1 MRSKS
6 TLLTAALASAVA
18 ALGTAALLAAP
29 AQAATL
35 TQVTNFGSNPT
46 NLQMHLYVPDRV
58 AARPALLLALHY
70 CTGSGPALHTGTGF
84 SSLADR
90 YGYIVIYPSVT
101 RSSRCWDVSSA
112 QALRRDGGS
121 DPVGLKS
128 MVDHVR
134 QRYPVDPNRIQ
145 VAGLSSGAMM
155 TNVMLGL
162 YPDVFEAGVSSSGV
176 PFGCFATTNGSEWN
190 SDCSG
195 GRITR
200 TPQAWGDLV
209 RNAYPGYS
217 GRRPRIQVWHGSTD
231 TTLSYVNFGE
241 QVKQWTNL
249 HGLSQTPTYT
259 DHPQSS
265 ATRTRYGGTGGTAP
279 VEAISFQGYGH
290 SIPFDAAQAV
300 RFLALDGAT
309 APTTPPG
316 TTPPGNPTTPPGN
329 PTTPPATPTT
339 PPVDPTTPPGTP
351 TTPPGSTP
359 PAAGGCSAAV
369 SVQSW
374 TGGFVAT
381 VRVTAGS
388 AGTEGWTVSLTL
400 PAGAS
405 VTNTWNAAASGTTG
419 TVRFGNVGY
428 NGRLGPGQSTE
439 FGFQGSGSGSGIT
452 PTCGA
457 G

>member
-6 TLLTAALASAVA
+6 TLLTAVLASAVA

-101 RSSRCWDVSSA
+101 RSSKCWDVSSA

-209 RNAYPGYS
+209 RDAYPGYS

-249 HGLSQTPTYT
+249 HGLSQTPAYT

-300 RFLALDGAT
+300 RFLALDSAT
-309 APTTPPG
+309 APTTPHG
-316 TTPPGNPTTPPGN
+316 TTPPGNPTTPPV
-329 PTTPPATPTT
+329 TPTT
-339 PPVDPTTPPGTP
+339 PPGDPTTPPGT
-351 TTPPGSTP
+351 TP
-359 PAAGGCSAAV
+359 PASGACSAGV

-381 VRVTAGS
+381 VRVTAGP

-400 PAGAS
+400 PAGTS
-405 VTNTWNAAASGTTG
+405 VTNTWNATASGTTG
-419 TVRFGNVGY
+419 TVWFGNVGY
-428 NGRLGPGQSTE
+428 NGRLGPGQATE

-452 PTCGA
+452 PTCTA